1 MKEGP
6 DGIKFRLEL
15 DVVEFG
21 EDRDGNSITT
31 LAVKSAEQVEAE
43 PKLASKKVSVPQQE
57 RLLLNT
63 VQLALIEA
71 GRDLRPYSDGPE
83 VRAVTEE
90 AIRLRYYARL
100 AEEADPDETPDKLAE
115 RQRKSFRRSLNS
127 AVKAMRLLAGERN
140 GKRIVWLPRAVDPNG
155 TSGTPP

>member
-1 MKEGP
+1 VKVKEGP

-21 EDRDGNSITT
+21 EDRDGDSITT

-43 PKLASKKVSVPQQE
+43 SKLASKKVSVPQQE

-71 GRDLRPYSDGPE
+71 GKDLRPYSDGPE

-90 AIRLRYYARL
+90 AIRLRYYTL
-100 AEEADPDETPDKLAE
+100 AEEADPNETPGKLAE

-127 AVKAMRLLAGERN
+127 AIKAVRLIAGERN
-140 GKRIVWLPRAVDPNG
+140 GKRIVWLP
-155 TSGTPP
+155 